1 MAVEVPSPPLR
12 AEATPEPAPD
22 PAPPIILIDPSELMA
37 REEQPPTA
45 PGPIRLLVAIEPGGS
60 DTEAINFAVWLSRTA
75 PVKVR
80 AVGTFQRPW
89 PISGLSKMAGRYEE
103 WLQRQSA
110 KYAKQVAKTF
120 RNAGLEE
127 EFWDDQISTFVDGPS
142 EATLLCEAA
151 DDFNADLII
160 LASTPA
166 APKGRFT
173 PGTSADALLH
183 SSPHHLGLVPRAAKL
198 SKRGVTRLN
207 FALLESDHQRD
218 HDALMFTAD
227 LAAQWEVP
235 LRVLAFSPMG
245 LTDANDALRLDLHRD
260 VNDEWHEY
268 ALSMLDR
275 VRDSVLHRHESL
287 DLDTGIAAGGGWSG
301 AHGAV
306 KWKKGDLLMLGSQ
319 PVGAFSRVFVGST
332 EAEFIRHARV
342 PVVVSAP
349 KAG

>member
-1 MAVEVPSPPLR
+1 MATEDQHPS
-12 AEATPEPAPD
+12 D
-22 PAPPIILIDPSELMA
+22 PG
-37 REEQPPTA
+37 T
-45 PGPIRLLVAIEPGGS
+45 IRLLVAIEPGG
-60 DTEAINFAVWLSRTA
+60 DATEATDFAVWLSRTA

-89 PISGLSKMAGRYEE
+89 PMAGLSKMAGRYEE
-103 WLQRQSA
+103 WLQRRSA

-120 RNAGLEE
+120 RNAGLDEE
-127 EFWDDQISTFVDGPS
+127 YWDEQTSIFVDGPS

-151 DDFNADLII
+151 DEFDADLII

-166 APKGRFT
+166 APKGRFA
-173 PGTSADALLH
+173 PGTSADTLLH
-183 SSPHHLGLVPRAAKL
+183 SSPHKLGLVPRAAKL

-207 FALLESDHQRD
+207 FALLESNHERNR
-218 HDALMFTAD
+218 DALRFAAD
-227 LAAQWEVP
+227 LAVEWDVP

-245 LTDANDALRLDLHRD
+245 LADPGDTLRLDLARD
-260 VNDEWHEY
+260 VNEEWHEY

-275 VRDSVLHRHESL
+275 VRDDILNRNDSIE
-287 DLDTGIAAGGGWSG
+287 LDTEIAAGGGWSG

-306 KWKKGDLLMLGSQ
+306 KWKKGDLLLLSTQ
-319 PVGAFSRVFVGST
+319 PVGTFSRVFVGST

-342 PVVVSAP
+342 PVIVSAP